1 MDIGILGPRNAFFGF
16 DRAPEQHSGAF
27 RLGMGGYP
35 TRLSGSGRI
44 STIRRNP
51 TPVGLHVTRHIGLL
65 PITASTS
72 VGQSAA
78 AAVWFAAC
86 VERLANYSNR
96 PSRQVSPL
104 IGLYTSRL
112 QSIPHLRL
120 FVSRKLSHNRQFI
133 RRHASLIEVTA

>member
-1 MDIGILGPRNAFFGF
+1 MDIDILGPRNALFGF

-27 RLGMGGYP
+27 WLGMGGYP

-44 STIRRNP
+44 STIRQNP
-51 TPVGLHVTRHIGLL
+51 TPVGLHVTCHIGLA

-96 PSRQVSPL
+96 PSRQVSLL
-104 IGLYTSRL
+104 IGLYTS
-112 QSIPHLRL
+112 PTTKYPT
-120 FVSRKLSHNRQFI
+120 FVPVCFTQ
-133 RRHASLIEVTA
+133 AVT